1 MITCGALSNWH
12 LISQRLQAKPR
23 LRVFHVIVY
32 SKLLFQPWGF
42 IKAECQSRHF
52 LIKARFMHKRVNTR
66 VKLRV
71 SSTVPCYQLLQS
83 VSLSH
88 DRSNLSFSSWSL
100 LKSSPRSLFELKRL
114 IHANPMWISSLWF
127 AQHLSSLCFACSFT
141 DWTINN
147 TDL

>member
-1 MITCGALSNWH
+1 MMRTSAEYLLQGDHFIISHEQDKIMMITCGALSNWH

-32 SKLLFQPWGF
+32 SKLLFQPGGF

-100 LKSSPRSLFELKRL
+100 LKSLVCRRILPV
-114 IHANPMWISSLWF
+114 
-127 AQHLSSLCFACSFT
+127 
-141 DWTINN
+141 
-147 TDL
+147 